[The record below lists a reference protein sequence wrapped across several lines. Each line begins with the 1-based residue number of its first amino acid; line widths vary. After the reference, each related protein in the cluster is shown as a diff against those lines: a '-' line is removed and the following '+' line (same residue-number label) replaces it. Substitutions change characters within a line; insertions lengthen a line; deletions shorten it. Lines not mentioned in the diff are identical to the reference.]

1 MRGVGAE
8 ASKQTPLEHS
18 WHSSGTELCL
28 VREAPLPILDARANR
43 ANLLLKEGVRHQAWW
58 MVGGEL
64 GCQGIWN
71 TRLFKITASF
81 IALWINSLVLWTA
94 ITDRLQRGKVK
105 Y

>member
-1 MRGVGAE
+1 MAQLGNRTQAI
-8 ASKQTPLEHS
+8 
-18 WHSSGTELCL
+18 CL
-28 VREAPLPILDARANR
+28 VRGTPLPILDARAKR
-43 ANLLLKEGVRHQAWW
+43 ANLLLEERAWW

-71 TRLFKITASF
+71 ARLFKITASF
-81 IALWINSLVLWTA
+81 IALWINSLVIWTA